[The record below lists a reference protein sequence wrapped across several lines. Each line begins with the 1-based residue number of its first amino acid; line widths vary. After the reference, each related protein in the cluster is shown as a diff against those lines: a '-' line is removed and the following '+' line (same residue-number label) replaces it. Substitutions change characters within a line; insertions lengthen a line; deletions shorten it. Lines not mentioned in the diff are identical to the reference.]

1 LQGIGHFEKSALA
14 TRRPQLHAGNGHGT
28 LCPMTQLSPA
38 SQAREPRRVKA
49 RFMIPLAIV
58 LVFIMGVF
66 AVAALRAEADIR
78 DQDIA
83 ERTAAVEKLF
93 VQKLDKDANLM
104 IATMRAMMT
113 NPLIERAFRD
123 LDRPALSHLLSPL
136 FASLRDKHHL
146 THLYFTGPDLIN
158 LYRFHSPDEFG
169 DEIDRLTTI
178 KAKRRQEPVHG
189 LELGPLGTLTLRL
202 VMPWRNDGRVLGY
215 LELGEEIEHLI
226 SEIGEGLSVDMLVLV
241 NKRMVSQQQ
250 WQHGQSLMKREGN
263 WDRFATHVALA
274 QTIDQLPIALDEPTL
289 QKLLTGRSAKIQDR
303 GRSLHLAVVP
313 LENVGRR
320 HIGDLVVIR
329 DITAL
334 ESTFQWSI
342 VAVTAI
348 SLLAAI
354 GVLGVFYLALDRVE
368 RDYRRQHDLEHQ
380 LLRFNAEYS
389 RILQLEKL
397 SALGTMVGSIAHQ
410 LNNPLVGVVNLA
422 QLAERGVDDPVR
434 TRELLGEIRSAGE
447 DCRAFVK
454 RMLAFSKVSCFE
466 SKPTPMADLIEDT
479 VLLFRQTETKH
490 LPVEVKL
497 PDEPVVLTIDPIL
510 IRHALFNLLVNAA
523 QATTDN
529 GAIVISLEREDD
541 PARKVPGWSLAV
553 SDHGHGM
560 PPEVME
566 NIFVPFYT
574 THSDGTGLGL
584 PVVQHV
590 ALLHDGQVNVSSEPG
605 HGTRIAVW
613 FPNSLP
619 EMRPDLPHKPS
630 GLS

>member
-1 LQGIGHFEKSALA
+1 MRLPCLRE
-14 TRRPQLHAGNGHGT
+14 RNGHGT
-28 LCPMTQLSPA
+28 LWPMIQTSPA
-38 SQAREPRRVKA
+38 SQVREPRRVKA
-49 RFMIPLAIV
+49 RFIAPLALV

-66 AVAALRAEADIR
+66 ATAALWVEADIR

-93 VQKLDKDANLM
+93 LQKLDKDTNLM

-113 NPLIERAFRD
+113 NPSIERAFRD
-123 LDRPALSHLLSPL
+123 LDRPALAQQLGPL
-136 FASLRDKHHL
+136 FANLRDKHHI

-178 KAKRRQEPVHG
+178 KAKDSQDAVHG
-189 LELGPLGTLTLRL
+189 LELGALGTLTLRL
-202 VMPWRNDGRVLGY
+202 VMPWRSNGGVIGY
-215 LELGEEIEHLI
+215 LEIGEEVEHLL
-226 SEIGEGLSVDMLVLV
+226 SEIRESLSVDMLVLV
-241 NKRMVSQQQ
+241 DKRMVSLLQ
-250 WQHGQSLMKREGN
+250 WQRGQNLMKRTGS
-263 WDRFATHVALA
+263 WDRFASHAALA
-274 QTIDQLPIALDEPTL
+274 QTTDRLPAALDDPTL
-289 QKLLTGRSAKIQDR
+289 RNLLAGRTAEIDDR
-303 GRSLHLAVVP
+303 GRSLHLAAVP
-313 LENVGRR
+313 LRDAGQR

-329 DITAL
+329 DISAL
-334 ESTFQWSI
+334 KSTFNWSI
-342 VAVTAI
+342 LAVTAI
-348 SLLAAI
+348 SLLSAI

-380 LLRFNAEYS
+380 LLRFNAEYG

-447 DCRAFVK
+447 DCRTFVK
-454 RMLAFSKVSCFE
+454 RMLAFSKVSCFD
-466 SKPTPMADLIEDT
+466 SKPTPMADLIDDT
-479 VLLFRQTETKH
+479 VLLFRQTENQH
-490 LPVEVKL
+490 LPVELKL
-497 PDEPVVLTIDPIL
+497 PDEAVVLTIDPIL

-523 QATTDN
+523 QATTND

-541 PARKVPGWSLAV
+541 PVRGIPGWTLAV

-566 NIFVPFYT
+566 KIFVPFFT

-590 ALLHDGQVNVSSEPG
+590 TLLHDGQVNVSSEPG
-605 HGTRIAVW
+605 RGTRIAIW
-613 FPNSLP
+613 LPDSLSDATPTVQTEPP
-619 EMRPDLPHKPS
+619 ENGHPVA
-630 GLS
+630 

>member
-1 LQGIGHFEKSALA
+1 
-14 TRRPQLHAGNGHGT
+14 
-28 LCPMTQLSPA
+28 MTQISPA
-38 SQAREPRRVKA
+38 SQARKPRRIKA
-49 RFMIPLAIV
+49 RFIAPLAVV

-66 AVAALRAEADIR
+66 TVAILRVEANIR

-93 VQKLDKDANLM
+93 VQKLDKDTNLM

-113 NPLIERAFRD
+113 NQSIERAFRN
-123 LDRPALSHLLSPL
+123 LDRSALSQQLSPL
-136 FASLRDKHHL
+136 FANLRDKHHI

-178 KAKRRQEPVHG
+178 KARKQQDAVHG
-189 LELGPLGTLTLRL
+189 LELGALGTLTLRL
-202 VMPWRNDGRVLGY
+202 VMPWRHNGQVLGY
-215 LELGEEIEHLI
+215 LEIGEEIEHLI
-226 SEIGEGLSVDMLVLV
+226 SEIKDSLSVDMLVLV
-241 NKRMVSQQQ
+241 DKRMVLPQQ
-250 WQHGQSLMKREGN
+250 WQRGQAMMKREGN
-263 WDRFATHVALA
+263 WDRFTSYVALA
-274 QTIDQLPIALDEPTL
+274 QTIDLLPVALNDLTL
-289 QKLLTGRSAKIQDR
+289 RKLLVEGTAEIEDH
-303 GRSLHLAVVP
+303 GRSLHLSVVS
-313 LENVGRR
+313 LTDVGRR

-334 ESTFQWSI
+334 ESAFQWSI
-342 VAVTAI
+342 VAVTTI
-348 SLLAAI
+348 GLLAAI

-368 RDYRRQHDLEHQ
+368 SDYRRQHDLEHQ
-380 LLRFNAEYS
+380 LLRFNAEYG

-422 QLAERGVDDPVR
+422 QLAEREPDNPAR
-434 TRELLGEIRSAGE
+434 TRELLGEIRGAGE

-454 RMLAFSKVSCFE
+454 RMLAFSKVSCFD
-466 SKPTPMADLIEDT
+466 SKPTPMAELIEDT
-479 VLLFRQTETKH
+479 VLLFRQTENKH
-490 LPVEVKL
+490 LPVETKL

-529 GAIVISLEREDD
+529 GAIVITLEREQD
-541 PARKVPGWSLAV
+541 PMRGVPGWSLAV
-553 SDHGHGM
+553 SDHGRGM

-566 NIFVPFYT
+566 KIFVPFYT

-590 ALLHDGQVNVSSEPG
+590 ALLHGGQVSASSKPG

-613 FPNSLP
+613 LPNSLP
-619 EMRPDLPHKPS
+619 DLP
-630 GLS
+630 LNQ

>member
-1 LQGIGHFEKSALA
+1 MNQI
-14 TRRPQLHAGNGHGT
+14 
-28 LCPMTQLSPA
+28 SPA
-38 SQAREPRRVKA
+38 SLAREPRRVKL
-49 RFMIPLAIV
+49 RFMVPLAVV
-58 LVFIMGVF
+58 LAFIMGVF

-93 VQKLDKDANLM
+93 VQKLEKDANLM
-104 IATMRAMMT
+104 VATMRAMMT
-113 NPLIERAFRD
+113 NQSVERAFRD
-123 LDRPALSHLLSPL
+123 LDRTALARLLSPL
-136 FASLRDKHHL
+136 FASLRDKHL
-146 THLYFTGPDLIN
+146 ITHLYFTGPDLIN

-169 DEIDRLTTI
+169 DQIDRLTTI
-178 KAKRRQEPVHG
+178 KAKRKQEPVHG

-215 LELGEEIEHLI
+215 MELGEEIEHLI
-226 SEIGEGLSVDMLVLV
+226 SEIGEGLAVDMLVLID
-241 NKRMVSQQQ
+241 KHRVSQQQ
-250 WQHGQSLMKREGN
+250 WQHGQTLMKREGN

-274 QTIDQLPIALDEPTL
+274 QTVDSLPAALDEPTL

-303 GRSLHLAVVP
+303 GRSLHLAIVP
-313 LENVGRR
+313 LESIGRR

-348 SLLAAI
+348 SLLSAM
-354 GVLGVFYLALDRVE
+354 GVLAVFYLALDRVE

-380 LLRFNAEYS
+380 LLRYNAEYG

-447 DCRAFVK
+447 DCRTFVK

-466 SKPTPMADLIEDT
+466 SKPTAMAALIEDT
-479 VLLFRQTETKH
+479 VLLFRQTENRH

-497 PDEPVVLTIDPIL
+497 PNDAVVLNIDPIL
-510 IRHALFNLLVNAA
+510 LRHALFNLLVNAA
-523 QATTDN
+523 QATSND

-541 PARKVPGWSLAV
+541 KGRGVPGWSLVV
-553 SDHGHGM
+553 SDHGRGM

-566 NIFVPFYT
+566 KIFVPFYT

-590 ALLHDGQVNVSSEPG
+590 ALVHGGHVSVSSETG

-613 FPNSLP
+613 LPDSLS
-619 EMRPDLPHKPS
+619 DA
-630 GLS
+630 